1 MDEQNLGDKLK
12 NDRLVLTK
20 RDANSANEFTT
31 PVTFPLFRP
40 LMLDVPESEAESE
53 SQERHPK
60 QNDVT
65 LLQIVCK
72 RFIIFYKKKLIFLI
86 FWRHFYVCS
95 VPNSVQKK
103 EKRAS

>member
-65 LLQIVCK
+65 LQIVCK
-72 RFIIFYKKKLIFLI
+72 RFIIFYKKKLIF
-86 FWRHFYVCS
+86 F
-95 VPNSVQKK
+95 
-103 EKRAS
+103 

>member
-86 FWRHFYVCS
+86 FWRHSMFVRC
-95 VPNSVQKK
+95 QIWCGKK
-103 EKRAS
+103 LEES

>member
-65 LLQIVCK
+65 LQIVCK
-72 RFIIFYKKKLIFLI
+72 RFIIFYKKKIIFLI
-86 FWRHFYVCS
+86 FWRHSMFVRAKFGAEK
-95 VPNSVQKK
+95 NW
-103 EKRAS
+103 KRAS